1 MTRSEALSDAAA
13 DKLEEIQQER
23 RQYFLK
29 HVLPGTMM
37 DILGSV
43 NMIEDIPEYI
53 DIEYLEWRE
62 SL

>member
-43 NMIEDIPEYI
+43 NMIEDIPDLIE
-53 DIEYLEWRE
+53 IEYLEWRE